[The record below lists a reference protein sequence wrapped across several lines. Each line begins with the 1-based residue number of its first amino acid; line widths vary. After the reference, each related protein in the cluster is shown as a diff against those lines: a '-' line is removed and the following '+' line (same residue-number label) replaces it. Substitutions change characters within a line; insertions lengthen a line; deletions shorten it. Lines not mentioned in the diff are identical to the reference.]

1 MAIQLENLGCRPV
14 TGSLESDWFWR
25 CRWCGFNVYVEIPRE
40 WPIPGYNSPPII
52 RMWIDDE
59 LIKKGWWNIL
69 EHQTKVING
78 KRLYAVCV
86 YFGHSVNAEQLH
98 FLFKERLCEVTGICN
113 C

>member
-1 MAIQLENLGCRPV
+1 M
-14 TGSLESDWFWR
+14 GSLESDWFWL
-25 CRWCGFNVYVEIPRE
+25 CKWCGFNVYVEVPRD

-69 EHQTKVING
+69 EYQTKVING